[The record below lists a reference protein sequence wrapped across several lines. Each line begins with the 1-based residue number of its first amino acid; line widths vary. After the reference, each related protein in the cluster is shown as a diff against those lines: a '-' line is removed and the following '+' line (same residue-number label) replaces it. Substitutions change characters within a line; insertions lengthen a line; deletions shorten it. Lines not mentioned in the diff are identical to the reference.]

1 MKITN
6 IIKTFII
13 LTLFVQSIYALDKG
27 VIVVS
32 DDVDITQLSKSDLEN
47 IFLGRKTLWSNGK
60 RIKIGLCSENS
71 KKLNQFLIENIGQ
84 NKRRFKKYWL
94 KKVFA
99 GYGRAPKIFDNN
111 DKALK
116 FIKEQENSIAYMTVQ
131 NNKQLEGINIINIK

>member
-13 LTLFVQSIYALDKG
+13 LSLFVQSLYALEKG

-32 DDVDITQLSKSDLEN
+32 DDVDITQLSKNDLEN

-60 RIKIGLCSENS
+60 RIKIGLSSENS
-71 KKLNQFLIENIGQ
+71 KELNQFLIENIGQ
-84 NKRRFKKYWL
+84 NKRRFKKHWL

-116 FIKEQENSIAYMTVQ
+116 FVKEQENSIAYMTVQ
-131 NNKQLEGINIINIK
+131 NNKQLKGINVVNIK